1 MSDPRRDNLGYFF
14 SDTAAR
20 VPGRIAIVDLWGGR
34 RREFSFG
41 DLDRRAQCVAAF
53 FQSQGA
59 QPGDR
64 IALLVGN
71 RCEYIE
77 SFFGLMRVGLVSVPL
92 NPKQAEANLEF
103 MLRDSE
109 ATGLI
114 IDPEVCPLGAT
125 IADRLG
131 LQIKV
136 MLSGEGAPVA
146 SGLPDSWLPYER
158 ALSMA
163 DYAVTSRLSPDGI
176 AFQPYTAGS
185 TGKPKGVRLRHEG
198 MLWSIRSTEEKWPTS
213 PDEVGLVCVPLFH
226 KNAMRGTV
234 KPNLFAGGRT
244 VLMPRYEPREFLTT
258 LAKERAT
265 YCGGVP
271 AIFSMTL
278 QHEDLIATLDFSALK
293 LLVIGS
299 AVVPTELVR
308 NLNQVFPSAKVKES
322 YGLTEGGGPLRGP
335 VDGRLTPAGSAGV
348 IAEGYEVELVSIDG
362 THGAEEGE
370 LWTRSPCVTDGYHN
384 LPELTRERIVD
395 GWLRTGDLFRVDQE
409 GFFYFR
415 GRVDDMFSCGG
426 ENIYPREVE
435 SVLLGHSDVT
445 DACVVP
451 VPHPVKG
458 LVPAAMVV
466 LRPGAGADAET
477 LKAYSLSNGPA
488 YAHPRRI
495 LIIDSIP
502 LSPAGKPDKAK
513 IRDELERLGTD
524 AQ

>member
-1 MSDPRRDNLGYFF
+1 MPDPRRDNLGYFF
-14 SDTAAR
+14 ADTAKR
-20 VPGRIAIVDLWGGR
+20 VPERTAVVDLWGGR
-34 RREFSFG
+34 RREFSFAE
-41 DLDRRAQCVAAF
+41 LDRRATSVASF
-53 FQSQGA
+53 FQAQGA
-59 QPGDR
+59 QPGER

-77 SFFGLMRVGLVSVPL
+77 SFFGLMRAGLVSVPL

-103 MLRDSE
+103 MLRDSG

-114 IDPEVCPLGAT
+114 LDREACPLGAA

-131 LQIKV
+131 LRYRVVLDQPNPPQNWQ
-136 MLSGEGAPVA
+136 S
-146 SGLPDSWLPYER
+146 YESVFTNR
-158 ALSMA
+158 EPALSA
-163 DYAVTSRLSPDGI
+163 QLSPDGI

-213 PDEVGLVCVPLFH
+213 PEEVGLVCVPLFH

-234 KPNLFAGGRT
+234 KPNLYSGART
-244 VLMPRYEPREFLTT
+244 VLMPRYEPREFLSS
-258 LAKERAT
+258 LAAERAT

-271 AIFSMTL
+271 AIFSMIL
-278 QHEDLIATLDFSALK
+278 QHEDLIASLDFSALK

-308 NLNQVFPSAKVKES
+308 NLNRVFPYAKVKES
-322 YGLTEGGGPLRGP
+322 YGLTEGGGPLRAP
-335 VDGRLTPAGSAGV
+335 VDGRATPPGSAGV
-348 IAEGYEVELVSIDG
+348 IAEGYEVRLVGIDG
-362 THGAEEGE
+362 TDGAEEGE
-370 LWTRSPCVTDGYHN
+370 LLTRSPCVTDGYHN
-384 LPELTRERIVD
+384 LPELSRERIVD
-395 GWLRTGDLFRVDQE
+395 GWLRTGDLFRIDSA

-435 SVLLGHSDVT
+435 SVLLGHPDVT

-451 VPHPVKG
+451 VPHAVKG

-466 LRPGAGADAET
+466 LRPGSKTDAQA
-477 LKAYSLSNGPA
+477 LKAYSLDRGPA
-488 YAHPRRI
+488 YAHPRRLAI
-495 LIIDSIP
+495 VEEIP
-502 LSPAGKPDKAK
+502 LSAAGKPDKAR
-513 IRDELERLGTD
+513 IRKALQDLRSD
-524 AQ
+524 DQ